1 MRKEQ
6 IFGHAPFIECHA
18 SSLLPLRHGGFLAV
32 WFGGSKEG
40 NNDVGIW
47 GAIRNNDWSAP
58 LLIAKLCDEPHWNPV
73 LFRERSGRIA
83 LFFKVGRTIKDWHT
97 WRTFSCDEG
106 IHWSAATELVPGD
119 ITGGRGPVKNKP
131 IELSDGAILA
141 PASVEREQWR
151 AFTDRSTDGG
161 NSWQRSAPIKMGTP
175 GEIQAIQ
182 PTLWESAPGMVH
194 MLLRTNA
201 GNIFRSDSRDGGRS
215 WGKAYPTGL
224 PNNNSGIDLAKFPDG
239 ALALC
244 ANLSDINWGPR
255 NRLALFVSHDNGTTW
270 SKPFYLEN
278 EPDGE
283 FSYPAVIALPGNE
296 LAVTYTW
303 RRRGIVFFRATR
315 SELHSCDESR
325 KKSIS
330 SLSGNCDT
338 QERGPSLLNR

>member
-6 IFGHAPFIECHA
+6 IFDCAPFTECHA

-40 NNDVGIW
+40 NDDVGIW
-47 GAIRNNDWSAP
+47 GAIRRDGWTAP
-58 LLIAKLCDEPHWNPV
+58 FPIAKLCDEPHWNPV

-83 LFFKVGRTIKDWHT
+83 LFFKVGRTIQDWRT
-97 WRTFSCDEG
+97 WRTTSDDEG
-106 IHWSAATELVPGD
+106 VHWSAAAELVPGD
-119 ITGGRGPVKNKP
+119 SEGGRGPVKNKP

-161 NSWQRSAPIKMGTP
+161 KSWQRSATVEMEAPDGV
-175 GEIQAIQ
+175 QAIQ

-194 MLLRTNA
+194 MLLRTSA
-201 GNIFRSDSRDGGRS
+201 GTIFRSDSRDGGRS
-215 WGKAYPTGL
+215 WGKAYPAGL

-239 ALALC
+239 TLALC
-244 ANLSDINWGPR
+244 ANPAGTNWGPR
-255 NRLALFVSHDNGTTW
+255 NRLALFFSQDNGIHW
-270 SKPFYLEN
+270 SEPFDLEN

-283 FSYPAVIALPGNE
+283 FSYPAVIALPGDG

-303 RRRGIVFFRATR
+303 RRRGIVFFRAALD
-315 SELHSCDESR
+315 ELVRLTEPVPA
-325 KKSIS
+325 
-330 SLSGNCDT
+330 
-338 QERGPSLLNR
+338 EA